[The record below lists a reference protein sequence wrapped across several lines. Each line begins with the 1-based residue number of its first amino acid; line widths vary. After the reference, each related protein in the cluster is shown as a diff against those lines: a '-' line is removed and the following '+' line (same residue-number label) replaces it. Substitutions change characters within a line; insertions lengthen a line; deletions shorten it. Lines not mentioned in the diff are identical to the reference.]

1 MLSGNNIRNCLMH
14 NNGFADERLAP
25 DFAAGNKIILSTG
38 EVHKYGL
45 MARRFGDIIWE
56 KLMI

>member
-1 MLSGNNIRNCLMH
+1 MH

-56 KLMI
+56 KLKI